1 MGLLPW
7 PSKRAT
13 DPCHSYGKISM
24 PLFRALQGYALVLFA
39 LDRPA
44 ALLTILTQ
52 CFSIARRLP
61 QVPLDDRISLMLQ
74 LGDALIRTE
83 RDAEAEKL
91 ILKALELMENPPA
104 VLLNQGGEKKVEEEE
119 SGDVTSGGAG
129 EGAATPG
136 EKTKADPTVNEKKR
150 AYGTR

>member
-1 MGLLPW
+1 
-7 PSKRAT
+7 
-13 DPCHSYGKISM
+13 M
-24 PLFRALQGYALVLFA
+24 PLFRALQGYSLVLFA

-61 QVPLDDRISLMLQ
+61 QVPFDDRISLMLQ

-91 ILKALELMENPPA
+91 ILKALELMDNPPA
-104 VLLNQGGEKKVEEEE
+104 VQGGEKKEEN
-119 SGDVTSGGAG
+119 GDDEQPTPGGEG

-136 EKTKADPTVNEKKR
+136 EKKKADPAVNDKKR
-150 AYGTR
+150 AYGAQ

>member
-1 MGLLPW
+1 
-7 PSKRAT
+7 
-13 DPCHSYGKISM
+13 M
-24 PLFRALQGYALVLFA
+24 PLFRALQGYSLVLFA

-61 QVPLDDRISLMLQ
+61 QVPFDDRISLMLQ

-91 ILKALELMENPPA
+91 ILKALELMDNPPA
-104 VLLNQGGEKKVEEEE
+104 ILVNQGGEKKED
-119 SGDVTSGGAG
+119 GDDEQPTPGGEG

-136 EKTKADPTVNEKKR
+136 EKNKADPAVNDKKR
-150 AYGTR
+150 AYGAQ